1 MNYNFDEVIDR
12 SNSDCSKIE
21 NLKPLFGRE
30 DIIPLW
36 VADMDF
42 KSPPAITRA
51 LMKRVEHGVFGYTV
65 QSDEYFNSIINWL
78 NRRYNWKTNK
88 NDINYVP
95 GVVKGFSIAIEEF
108 TEVGDNIIIQPP
120 VYHPF
125 RIMTKSL
132 NRNVVNNPLV
142 LENGQYRMDFDGLR
156 KIVSEKKC
164 KMLIFCNPHNPGGRV
179 WSIEELKELS
189 EICFEN
195 EILVISDEIH
205 SDMALPGFTHTPF
218 ATVSSEA
225 DNNSITLMAP
235 SKTFNIAGIVSSYAV
250 ISNKEIRDKYHSFVK
265 KRGLDE
271 GNLFAYTATVSAYN
285 ECDDWLDEMLKYVQS
300 NVYFVDSYLKNNIP
314 EIKAILPEA
323 SFLIWLDCRSL
334 NLSQNELVKLFV
346 DKAGLALNDGSIFGP
361 GGEGFMRLNV
371 GSPKSILEKALSNL
385 KNACRQ

>member
-21 NLKPLFGRE
+21 NLKSIFGRE

-42 KSPPAITRA
+42 KSPPAITQA
-51 LMKRVEHGVFGYTV
+51 LIKRVEHGVFGYTI
-65 QSDEYFNSIINWL
+65 QSDEYFNSITNWL
-78 NRRYNWKTNK
+78 NKRHNWKVNK
-88 NDINYVP
+88 EDITYVP
-95 GVVKGFSIAIEEF
+95 GVVKGFNFAIEEF

-125 RIMTKSL
+125 RIMTKAL
-132 NRNVVNNPLV
+132 ERNVVNNPLI
-142 LENGQYRMDFDGLR
+142 LENGQYRIDFDGLR
-156 KIVSEKKC
+156 KIVSEKDC
-164 KMLIFCNPHNPGGRV
+164 KMLIFCNPHNPGGRA
-179 WSIEELKELS
+179 WTPEELKELS
-189 EICFEN
+189 QICFEN
-195 EILVISDEIH
+195 KILVVSDEIH
-205 SDMALPGFTHTPF
+205 SDMALPGFKHTPF
-218 ATVSSEA
+218 ASVSSEA
-225 DNNSITLMAP
+225 ESNSITLMAP

-250 ISNKEIRDKYHSFVK
+250 ITNKDIRDKYHSFVK
-265 KRGLDE
+265 RRGLDE
-271 GNLFAYTATVSAYN
+271 GTLFAYTATKSAYN

-300 NVYFVDSYLKNNIP
+300 NIDFVDSYLKENIP

-334 NLSQNELVKLFV
+334 NLSQKELVKLFI

-371 GSPKSILEKALSNL
+371 GTSKVVLEKAMENL
-385 KNACRQ
+385 KNACSQ